1 MAFSI
6 GPLDHND
13 LYLSTID
20 YDRQLGYREVVAKV
34 VELSADAREAWELM
48 LQLFFGQ
55 RDRFMALSVKHGL
68 TPVHTKALLDL
79 DPDQPAP
86 MRRLAAQLSCDASY
100 VTNIVDRL
108 EERGYVE
115 RRLSNEDRRVK
126 EVVLTAAGRD
136 ARNEIHEAL
145 HKPPES
151 LAQLSAADQ
160 RTLRNI
166 VRRITSA

>member
-1 MAFSI
+1 LRY
-6 GPLDHND
+6 GD
-13 LYLSTID
+13 
-20 YDRQLGYREVVAKV
+20 EVARA

-68 TPVHTKALLDL
+68 TPAHTKALLDL

-86 MRRLAAQLSCDASY
+86 MRQLATQLSCDASY
-100 VTNIVDRL
+100 VTSIVDRL

-115 RRLSNEDRRVK
+115 RRPSSADRRVK
-126 EVVLTAAGRD
+126 DVVLTAAGRD
-136 ARNEIHEAL
+136 ARHEIYEAL

-151 LAQLSAADQ
+151 LANLSAADQ
-160 RTLRNI
+160 RALRNI
-166 VRRITSA
+166 VRRMTSS